1 MSTEPAVAAGSAPV
15 AYLQLPPGRWELVPS
30 RSWAEFTV
38 RNWGLV
44 TVRGRVPVLR
54 CEVQLSEDGAVG
66 RVRAELALAGLDTHN
81 ARRDR
86 DLAKPSLLD
95 LGRYPVLHF
104 DGGPVE
110 QGPSGLALPGLVSAH
125 GASVPVRLTV
135 DVADVEDRRLTVRA
149 TTELDRRDL
158 GIRAPQVM
166 IGHRIG
172 VEISAC
178 FELCS

>member
-1 MSTEPAVAAGSAPV
+1 VSAEPAVATGAAPL
-15 AYLQLPPGRWELVPS
+15 AHLQLPPGCWELVPG

-44 TVRGRVPVLR
+44 TVHGRVPVVR
-54 CEVQLSEDGAVG
+54 GQVQLSEDGAV
-66 RVRAELALAGLDTHN
+66 RQVRAELALARLDTHN

-95 LGRYPVLHF
+95 LARHPVLHF
-104 DGGPVE
+104 DGGVVE

-125 GASVPVRLTV
+125 GATVPVRLSV
-135 DVADVEDRRLTVRA
+135 DVGEVEDGRLTVRA
-149 TTELDRRDL
+149 ATELDRRDL
-158 GIRAPQVM
+158 GVRAPQVM

-172 VEISAC
+172 VEVSAC
-178 FELCS
+178 FELRS